1 MEKEKIREKIKAM
14 LVERL
19 MLTIDPSEI
28 NDNAPLFDTDNLQ
41 YENAEAEVSIKEF
54 QTEEEG
60 LGLDSIDALEVVVG
74 IKDLYDIQIIQGE
87 NVKIF
92 YSVNTLV
99 DYVYD
104 ELNKK
109 DAE

>member
-1 MEKEKIREKIKAM
+1 MEKEKIREEIKEM

-19 MLTIDPSEI
+19 MLTIEPSEI
-28 NDNAPLFDTDNLQ
+28 KDDAPLFDTDNLQ
-41 YENAEAEVSIKEF
+41 YENAEAEASIKEF
-54 QTEEEG
+54 QKEEG
-60 LGLDSIDALEVVVG
+60 LGLDSIDALEIVVG
-74 IKDLYDIQIIQGE
+74 IKELYDIQIIQGE